1 MRVLLISGYE
11 LGHQP
16 LHLAAPAAE
25 LLAAGVE
32 VSTLDLA
39 VEPWSAHHLDA
50 VEAVAISV
58 PMHTALRLGIE
69 AARRIRRLRPDLPIA
84 FYGLYAAVGA
94 EESPG
99 LVDRR
104 ICGEYEDALVE
115 WVRSLD
121 GDATG
126 GVSVDIGRR
135 RFRRPARHLLP
146 PLERYAHLAVGD
158 GHRLVGYVEA
168 SHGCRHRCT
177 HCPVPTV
184 YDGRYR
190 VTGEKTVL
198 ADVAQLVEAGARHI
212 TFGDPDFLNAPAYAR
227 KVLEAVHVDFPDL
240 TFDVTVK
247 VEHILAHR
255 ELLPELAAAGVLF
268 MVSAFESLDDSIL
281 RRMDKGH
288 TASDSAKAVEVA
300 RQASIDLHPTWLPF
314 TPWSTVD
321 TVADISQFVWDQDL
335 APVTDPVQMTIRL
348 LIPDGS
354 LMLELADLTPHLVSY
369 DPEALGYTWRSAD
382 PAADRLQERL
392 EAIAAAGASAGTD
405 PLEILAELSAVIAA
419 ESGSHFATPVGSG
432 GAPRPRLTEP
442 WFC

>member
-25 LLAAGVE
+25 LESAGIE
-32 VSTLDLA
+32 VSALDLS
-39 VEPWSAHHLDA
+39 VQPWSPRHLDS
-50 VEAVAISV
+50 VDAVAISV

-69 AARRIRRLRPDLPIA
+69 AARRVRQARPDLPIA
-84 FYGLYAAVGA
+84 FYGLYAAVGI
-94 EESPG
+94 EESSG

-115 WVRSLD
+115 WVRSLEHEP
-121 GDATG
+121 GT
-126 GVSVDIGRR
+126 GVSVDIGHRN
-135 RFRRPARHLLP
+135 FRRPARHLLP

-158 GHRLVGYVEA
+158 DHRLVGYVEA

-190 VTGEKTVL
+190 VTGEETVL

-227 KVLEAVHVDFPDL
+227 KVLGAVHADFPDL

-247 VEHILAHR
+247 VEHILDHEA
-255 ELLPELAAAGVLF
+255 LLPELAAAGVLF

-281 RRMDKGH
+281 ERMDKGH
-288 TASDSAKAVEVA
+288 AAADAAAAVGAA
-300 RQASIDLHPTWLPF
+300 RRAGLEIHPTWLPF
-314 TPWSTVD
+314 TPWSTVQ
-321 TVADISQFVWDQDL
+321 TVADISRFVWDHDL
-335 APVTDPVQMTIRL
+335 APVTDPVQLTIRL

-354 LMLELADLTPHLVSY
+354 LMLQLPDLTPHLLTY
-369 DPEALGYTWRSAD
+369 DPDALGYTWQSAD
-382 PAADRLQERL
+382 PAADRLQASL
-392 EAIAAAGASAGTD
+392 EKIAAEGASAGTD
-405 PLEILAELSAVIAA
+405 PVELLAELSGVIAVA
-419 ESGSHFATPVGSG
+419 EGSAFVAPVGA